1 MFSFSMLFLNE
12 LVKTKQ
18 NDFYLRVFVELKIGK
33 TVVRGKEKYSLVEQ
47 KELVSKLA
55 GKYKKGC
62 DKVVKALQKKTH
74 YPYKR
79 KKKTFQ

>member
-1 MFSFSMLFLNE
+1 MLNI
-12 LVKTKQ
+12 
-18 NDFYLRVFVELKIGK
+18 KIGK

-79 KKKTFQ
+79 KKKRSNKIQTKVTCSSCSRVL